1 MSELTLIEAL
11 MGRYFDGLYHGDVAS
26 LAQVFHPQ
34 TLYATASGGALL
46 RLDLEAYLQ
55 RVQQRPS
62 PVSQGHQRTDQ
73 IVSIEMAGPV
83 TAVVR
88 AQCSIPGRAFID
100 LLTLVKVDQRWQIM
114 SKVFDF
120 TEATASTLP
129 DGCRPS

>member
-11 MGRYFDGLYHGDVAS
+11 MGRYFDGLYHGDVAL

-34 TLYATASGGALL
+34 ALYATASGGALL

-62 PVSQGHQRTDQ
+62 PVSQGHQRTDE

-83 TAVVR
+83 SAVVR

-129 DGCRPS
+129 DGCKPS